1 MIYEYAV
8 DPILLVKKETCSNIA
23 NSFGPEKG
31 RLISSFPEEWGQ
43 LVKKLIHKTYREP
56 ARKHS
61 KERLI
66 KLIKKGAILKQVTNN
81 SWTDR
86 RGWLTNAITENSFRN
101 ENSFRPFRA
110 IIADVPK
117 ADSDRN
123 IIPGQNADDF
133 YPRWKTE
140 CQITVPRKA
149 NKMAEAIQPLLE
161 LSSEIV
167 FVDRFFSPNSIWFRK
182 VLECFLEIVKTRHSS
197 IPVTRIIY
205 HFSLQR
211 KKTDE
216 KQFKED
222 ATKKLAPIIPK
233 GINLIFMET
242 KDGDFHDR
250 YVLTDIGSVDMGIG
264 LQEYEPNSDSEKSV
278 CIKNIGLAR
287 DKFNDFTPEEI
298 FHQVQGEK

>member
-8 DPILLVKKETCSNIA
+8 QPILLVKKETCSNIA

-43 LVKKLIHKTYREP
+43 DVKKLIHKTYREP
-56 ARKHS
+56 ARKQS
-61 KERLI
+61 KERLF

-81 SWTDR
+81 SWTDK

-110 IIADVPK
+110 IIADVDE
-117 ADSDRN
+117 ADLDRN
-123 IIPGQNADDF
+123 IIPGQNADDL
-133 YPRWKTE
+133 YDCWKTE
-140 CQITVPRKA
+140 CEITVPRNAKD
-149 NKMAEAIQPLLE
+149 MGEAIKPLLE
-161 LSSEIV
+161 LSREIV
-167 FVDRFFSPNSIWFRK
+167 FVDRFFTPNCIWFRN
-182 VLECFLEIVKTRHSS
+182 VLEYFLNVIKNRHSS

-216 KQFKED
+216 KQFKEA
-222 ATKKLAPIIPK
+222 ATSKLAPIIPK
-233 GINLIFMET
+233 GIQLIFMET
-242 KDGDFHDR
+242 ADGIFHDR

-264 LQEYEPNSDSEKSV
+264 LREYEPNTDSAKRV

-287 DKFNDFTPEEI
+287 DKLDYFTPNEI
-298 FHQVQGEK
+298 FHQIQGEK